1 MERRYLA
8 LGLVVVLAALSG
20 CTGLFGPSEVD
31 EARLNEN
38 ATYDWDT
45 EANASIL
52 LNRTSYEA
60 VYDLRNN
67 QTFTVYMRDDLGRE
81 ENVQIRG
88 LRFRYPNGTV
98 VSAANSSLSAN
109 QTGQQTTITLPGNGT
124 GQVAYTAERN
134 GQTFATPTY
143 INNQTYAVTLQR
155 GARVGVPLLSD
166 VRPGGYETTRSES
179 TDRVTVRWSEP
190 VTARTL
196 RVRYYLQRDLYIF
209 GAIAIISTIIGTVGT
224 AYYWRQLR
232 EVRRRREEAGIDID
246 MEDDDDPRDR
256 GPPPGQP

>member
-8 LGLVVVLAALSG
+8 LGLVVALAALSG
-20 CTGLFGPSEVD
+20 CTGLFGASEVD

-45 EANASIL
+45 EADATIL

-60 VYDLRNN
+60 VYELEENE
-67 QTFTVYMRDDLGRE
+67 TFTIYMRDDLGRE

-98 VSAANSSLSAN
+98 VSAANSTLSAN
-109 QTGQQTTITLPGNGT
+109 QTGRQTTIRLPGNGT

-134 GQTFATPTY
+134 GQTFVTPTY
-143 INNQTYAVTLQR
+143 INNQTYAVTLQQ

-166 VRPGGYETTRSES
+166 VRPGGYETERVES
-179 TDRVTVRWSEP
+179 TDRVTVTWNEP
-190 VTARTL
+190 VTTRTL

-209 GAIAIISTIIGTVGT
+209 GAVAVISTIIGTVGT
-224 AYYWRQLR
+224 AYYWRQLQ
-232 EVRRRREEAGIDID
+232 EVRRRRKEAGIDIET
-246 MEDDDDPRDR
+246 EDDDDPRDR